1 MAPLPSPLLRA
12 MTDAPSSSS
21 SGGGSLSTGLTAV
34 AACILLFGV
43 FPLPTKAYRTG
54 DGVLFQ
60 FFMCCGIFVVGI
72 VTHFVQCRTGRN
84 EGFPLDVVQPS
95 CPQFEPM
102 SAIGGAIWCTS
113 NMLLV
118 PLVKCIG
125 VGLCMM
131 VWGMAEMIAGWAT
144 GRFGLFG
151 LAAEPV
157 TSDVL
162 NSAGVALALLSLV
175 ILAAVQPALSDGGG
189 GETTTRVPADKVA
202 LLEVETEMDAAGA
215 AAAGGDRSAP
225 LLPPAPPSEQAVV
238 NDPAAA
244 AAAAAAHFD
253 EHGYDVTVYL
263 TARQKRVGG
272 ILFSLVAGLLS
283 GSTFTAPEYVVDS
296 VLRYS
301 GPLAGSPF
309 PGASTTLL
317 DHVYSHFTGIFL
329 ASAVYFFLYCVV
341 SRNRPWISAPLL
353 LPSFISG
360 VTWGLAMVSW
370 FVANENLSI
379 VISFPM
385 VTLGPGLVNVL
396 IGCVVFKEIEGS
408 RNYLLL
414 GSATLIF
421 LGASILI
428 SLSGGAS

>member
-12 MTDAPSSSS
+12 MTDAPSSS

-131 VWGMAEMIAGWAT
+131 VWGMAEMMAGWAT

-225 LLPPAPPSEQAVV
+225 LLPPASPSEQAVV

-244 AAAAAAHFD
+244 AAAAAAHID

-329 ASAVYFFLYCVV
+329 ASAVYFFVYCVV

-396 IGCVVFKEIEGS
+396 IGCVFYKEIEGS